1 MYRTVKLKL
10 SPMNNESQLDLI
22 TKKINI
28 NEYYEKQKIINSMCS
43 SLDIDKESLE
53 NLIISKIIED
63 CKRHDKDQW
72 KEVIEKYVFSDDF
85 IYIIHEGIQLNICT
99 ILTKPK
105 PLVRK
110 LLKYIKEV
118 K

>member
-1 MYRTVKLKL
+1 MTNFEKVYMLNVENIHNFRLKNIPIEIYRERELAIKHMCK
-10 SPMNNESQLDLI
+10 S
-22 TKKINI
+22 INI
-28 NEYYEKQKIINSMCS
+28 DINTLTSIM
-43 SLDIDKESLE
+43 ID
-53 NLIISKIIED
+53 KIIED

-110 LLKYIKEV
+110 LLKYIKER
-118 K
+118 